1 MIRTTQLKGK
11 QLKERLQKLSQPINE
26 GVVSMVEPTKYHNRI
41 SPTSKILQTFHNQN
55 GEPSTST
62 RNPIEDEEDEDW
74 NVEDFLSELEDEI
87 MMDDILDELGYQVE
101 VDSVEEINF
110 NSKGYKEGKRLVSN
124 LRSGL
129 FRKLDDEELDD
140 FMDVL
145 SNSFDMVR
153 R

>member
-1 MIRTTQLKGK
+1 M
-11 QLKERLQKLSQPINE
+11 
-26 GVVSMVEPTKYHNRI
+26 
-41 SPTSKILQTFHNQN
+41 
-55 GEPSTST
+55 
-62 RNPIEDEEDEDW
+62 DE
-74 NVEDFLSELEDEI
+74 
-87 MMDDILDELGYQVE
+87 ILDELGYQVE